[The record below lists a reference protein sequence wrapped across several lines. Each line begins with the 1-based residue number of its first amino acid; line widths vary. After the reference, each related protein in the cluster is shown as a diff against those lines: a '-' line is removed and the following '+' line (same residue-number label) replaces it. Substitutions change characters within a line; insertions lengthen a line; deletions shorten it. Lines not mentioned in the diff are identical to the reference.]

1 MANQY
6 ADSFRDYILK
16 RYKKPIDE
24 VLAIFSYRNMT
35 YRDVAELTGYKETT
49 VRKWCRYFD
58 VELYSDYEP
67 SKHYAVDILSAV
79 RSEKLSCDNVL
90 FRPWRRQFSH
100 GLYVKTIF

>member
-6 ADSFRDYILK
+6 ADSFRDYISRK
-16 RYKKPIDE
+16 YNKPVE
-24 VLAIFSYRNMT
+24 QVLAIFSYRNMT

-58 VELYSDYEP
+58 VQLYSDYEP
-67 SKHYAVDILSAV
+67 SQHYSIDILSAI

-90 FRPWRRQFSH
+90 FRPWRSQLSAKF
-100 GLYVKTIF
+100 YVKTAF